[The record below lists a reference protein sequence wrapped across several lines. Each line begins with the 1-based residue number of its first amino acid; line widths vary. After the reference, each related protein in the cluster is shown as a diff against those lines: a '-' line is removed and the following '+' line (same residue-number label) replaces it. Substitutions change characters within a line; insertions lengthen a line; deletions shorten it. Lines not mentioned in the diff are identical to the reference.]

1 MPIDAQSKMFV
12 VSSVSTT
19 TTVVIDFTFVIICAA
34 RMHGAIQWNHGPVV

>member
-19 TTVVIDFTFVIICAA
+19 VTVVIDFTFVIILRQGCMVQSLA
-34 RMHGAIQWNHGPVV
+34 HNKS